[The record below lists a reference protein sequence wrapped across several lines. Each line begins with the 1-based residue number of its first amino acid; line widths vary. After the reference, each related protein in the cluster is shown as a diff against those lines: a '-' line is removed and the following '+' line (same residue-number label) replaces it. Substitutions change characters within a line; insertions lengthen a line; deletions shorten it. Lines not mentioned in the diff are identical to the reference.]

1 MDIISNLSD
10 LLPVLPPFEIET
22 ISKDDSKLQVLIQL
36 KVMESTLPLNHI
48 IHSYYEREW
57 EHLKLFQYR
66 TFIKCKIPIDLYSIG
81 FQLVKKWHLIIKE
94 LYFTFAAS
102 IIPNYELKRKSIKNR

>member
-1 MDIISNLSD
+1 MIAVILLLKTEMDIISKLSD
-10 LLPVLPPFEIET
+10 LLPILPPFEIET

-66 TFIKCKIPIDLYSIG
+66 TFIKCKIPIYTQPTEVCKTSSGVLMI
-81 FQLVKKWHLIIKE
+81 
-94 LYFTFAAS
+94 
-102 IIPNYELKRKSIKNR
+102 